1 MRFINNIY
9 KPDHFFQLEAV
20 DIYKPD
26 HFSRLEI
33 VKSTL
38 LETQTYLER
47 LRINGIRFEITSP
60 VATTSLSV
68 ECLKKIGMVGLYF
81 LD

>member
-9 KPDHFFQLEAV
+9 KPDHFFRLEAI

-26 HFSRLEI
+26 HVSRLKI
-33 VKSTL
+33 VQRKL
-38 LETQTYLER
+38 LETQTYLGK
-47 LRINGIRFEITSP
+47 LRNSGIRFEITSP
-60 VATTSLSV
+60 VATKIFSV
-68 ECLKKIGMVGLYF
+68 ENLKKIGMVGLYF